1 MLCRDLA
8 ELRTW
13 GNVAEAPVHV
23 FCDASG
29 ADARLGVV
37 VYADGLWHW
46 TSTTVGER
54 GLKHF
59 RRRRDKQ
66 IMGLELLA
74 ISLAFGTFA
83 PILRRRRVIVYCDNT
98 GAEVSLHVSVGC
110 GARGL
115 LICVRLLSD
124 VGPLSAGTTLSWSMH
139 SELRWCAN
147 KWKY

>member
-1 MLCRDLA
+1 MLRPIFDQKTRRDGVASPDLLRALRRWREVLCRDLA

-13 GNVAEAPVHV
+13 GNVGGAPVHV

-37 VYADGLWHW
+37 VHADGIWHW

-74 ISLAFGTFA
+74 ISLAFETFA
-83 PILRRRRVIVYCDNT
+83 PIIRRRRVIVYCDNT
-98 GAEVSLHVSVGC
+98 GAEVSFM
-110 GARGL
+110 GL
-115 LICVRLLSD
+115 
-124 VGPLSAGTTLSWSMH
+124 
-139 SELRWCAN
+139 
-147 KWKY
+147 